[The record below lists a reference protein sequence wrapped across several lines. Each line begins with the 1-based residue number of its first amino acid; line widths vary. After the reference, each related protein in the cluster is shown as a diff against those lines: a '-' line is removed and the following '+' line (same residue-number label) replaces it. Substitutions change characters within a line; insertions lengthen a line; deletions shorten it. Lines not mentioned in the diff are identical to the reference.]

1 MANKETL
8 NIPGDAFTS
17 VLQELHA
24 HAFTGVPNESDP
36 FVLSALR
43 REYIAYALAIYY
55 QCDHCQ
61 EHHEKAVLR
70 EMRRENEVDW
80 PWNQLVKDMVLY
92 ARIEKKNVS
101 EAEWARWSHNW
112 TRFIKKLGP
121 THGCIAH
128 LVALAIG
135 LSRADEP
142 LMRFEWAAICASY
155 TDNNRLKGVVRDVAR
170 VVVFMKAATTAN
182 RVAPIL
188 KLMFAERGLDVE

>member
-1 MANKETL
+1 MANNETL

-24 HAFTGVPNESDP
+24 HAFTGVPDESDP

-112 TRFIKKLGP
+112 TRFHQEAWP
-121 THGCIAH
+121 DAW
-128 LVALAIG
+128 
-135 LSRADEP
+135 
-142 LMRFEWAAICASY
+142 MYCASG
-155 TDNNRLKGVVRDVAR
+155 RLGHRHVARRRTADAVRMGGDLRLLFRQQAAEGVVRDVAR

-188 KLMFAERGLDVE
+188 KLMFAERGLDAA

>member
-1 MANKETL
+1 MANNETL

-24 HAFTGVPNESDP
+24 HAFTGVPNEFESFCP
-36 FVLSALR
+36 VRVAARIYRLR
-43 REYIAYALAIYY
+43 AGDLLPVRPLPGT
-55 QCDHCQ
+55 
-61 EHHEKAVLR
+61 HEQAVLR
-70 EMRRENEVDW
+70 EMRENEVDW

-101 EAEWARWSHNW
+101 EAEWARWSHHW
-112 TRFIKKLGP
+112 SRFIKKLGP

-142 LMRFEWAAICASY
+142 LMRFEWAAICAPIP
-155 TDNNRLKGVVRDVAR
+155 
-170 VVVFMKAATTAN
+170 TTS
-182 RVAPIL
+182 
-188 KLMFAERGLDVE
+188 G